1 MNKKMNKTSSGSRIE
16 NKLKDVPARGDKG
29 LIAYIT
35 AGDPNLD
42 ATVELALAMGE
53 AGADVL
59 ELGVPF
65 SDPVADGPVIQ
76 AASQRALAGGV
87 TVRGI
92 IGAVE
97 QIRQHSDV
105 PLVLMTYYNPVYQ
118 YGLERFAA
126 DVAEAGGDGLILP
139 DLPPEESGALL
150 RATDKYPIDL
160 IPLVTP
166 NTPDRRLPLIC
177 ERAGGFIY
185 CVSVTGVTGE
195 RESIVTDF
203 SAMTAGVRRHSPL
216 PVAVGFGI
224 ARPEQ
229 AVAVARHCDAVVVG
243 SALVNIIA
251 RHSGAPGM
259 VDAVC
264 RRVRDLKNALT
275 GPEVSDVAA
284 L

>member
-1 MNKKMNKTSSGSRIE
+1 MNKNSYGSRIE
-16 NKLKDVPARGDKG
+16 KKLRTVLDRGGKG
-29 LIAYIT
+29 LVAYIT

-42 ATVELALAMGE
+42 ATVELAVAMDE

-65 SDPVADGPVIQ
+65 SDPVADGPAIQ

-87 TVRGI
+87 KVQGI
-92 IGAVE
+92 IKAVE
-97 QIRQHSDV
+97 RIRRHSDI

-118 YGLERFAA
+118 YGVEQFAA
-126 DVAEAGGDGLILP
+126 DVARAGGDGLILP

-150 RATDKYPIDL
+150 QATDRHGVDL

-166 NTPDRRLPLIC
+166 NTPERRLPLIC
-177 ERAGGFIY
+177 QRAGGFIY

-195 RESIVTDF
+195 RASIATDF
-203 SAMTAGVRRHSPL
+203 SAMTNGVRRHSDL

-224 ARPEQ
+224 ARPGQ
-229 AVAVARHCDAVVVG
+229 AAGVARHCDAVVVG

-251 RHSGAPGM
+251 QHAGAPEM
-259 VDAVC
+259 VKSVC
-264 RRVRDLKNALT
+264 LRVRDIKNALT

-284 L
+284 V

>member
-229 AVAVARHCDAVVVG
+229 AAAVARHCDAVVVG